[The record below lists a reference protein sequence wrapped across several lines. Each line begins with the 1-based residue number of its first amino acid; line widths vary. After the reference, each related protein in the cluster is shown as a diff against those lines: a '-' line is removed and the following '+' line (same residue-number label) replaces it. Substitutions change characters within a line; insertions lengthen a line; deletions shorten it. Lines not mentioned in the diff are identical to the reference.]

1 MTVVLS
7 EDYMPTINLNR
18 PAIDAGQISA
28 ADLEAARQHSTGRV
42 LHLCRVHI
50 AGRDTCSGQC
60 ETGAGCDCTP
70 LQPAGLDYQGRH
82 ETRRFGQQAEFV
94 DTIPTDFGA
103 IDDGAAVEGG
113 KHRDPV
119 ESMLQ
124 HRRVSASIKYRLALA
139 ALLAVAG
146 YASRAIWPMA
156 GA

>member
-1 MTVVLS
+1 MPALS
-7 EDYMPTINLNR
+7 TPDTI
-18 PAIDAGQISA
+18 AGPLTA
-28 ADLEAARQHSTGRV
+28 ADLDAARQHSTGNVVHLHRTV
-42 LHLCRVHI
+42 LLPH
-50 AGRDTCSGQC
+50 
-60 ETGAGCDCTP
+60 GCD
-70 LQPAGLDYQGRH
+70 GQGRH

-124 HRRVSASIKYRLALA
+124 HRRVSASIKYGLALA

-146 YASRAIWPMA
+146 YASRALWPMA

>member
-1 MTVVLS
+1 MNPWPL
-7 EDYMPTINLNR
+7 EDRTMVNLQDTPT
-18 PAIDAGQISA
+18 AGPLTA
-28 ADLEAARQHSTGRV
+28 TDLDAARKVNTGRIYR
-42 LHLCRVHI
+42 L
-50 AGRDTCSGQC
+50 DTHRPLP
-60 ETGAGCDCTP
+60 AGCD
-70 LQPAGLDYQGRH
+70 GQGRH

-124 HRRVSASIKYRLALA
+124 HRRVSASIKYGLALA

-146 YASRAIWPMA
+146 YFSRIAWPLL
-156 GA
+156 G

>member
-1 MTVVLS
+1 MSMLAAPDTITGPLRA
-7 EDYMPTINLNR
+7 EDLDRDTNPGNVWLMPR
-18 PAIDAGQISA
+18 
-28 ADLEAARQHSTGRV
+28 RV
-42 LHLCRVHI
+42 QI
-50 AGRDTCSGQC
+50 AGRDTCTGKC

-124 HRRVSASIKYRLALA
+124 HRRVSASIKYGLALA

-146 YASRAIWPMA
+146 YAARAIWPMA
-156 GA
+156 GT

>member
-1 MTVVLS
+1 
-7 EDYMPTINLNR
+7 MPTVNLNR
-18 PAIDAGQISA
+18 PAIEPGQINA
-28 ADLEAARQHSTGRV
+28 EDLAAARQHSAGNVWLMPRRGLV
-42 LHLCRVHI
+42 

-60 ETGAGCDCTP
+60 ETCAGCDCTP

-94 DTIPTDFGA
+94 DTIHTDFGA

-113 KHRDPV
+113 QHRDPV
-119 ESMLQ
+119 ESMLH
-124 HRRVSASIKYRLALA
+124 HRRVSASIKYGLALA

>member
-1 MTVVLS
+1 VTV
-7 EDYMPTINLNR
+7 NLNR
-18 PAIDAGQISA
+18 PPIVTGQISA
-28 ADLEAARQHSTGRV
+28 ADVTKARQHSTGNVWLMPRRATV
-42 LHLCRVHI
+42 
-50 AGRDTCSGQC
+50 AGRDTCNGQC
-60 ETGAGCDCTP
+60 ETRAGCDCTP
-70 LQPAGLDYQGRH
+70 LLPHGCDSQGRH

-124 HRRVSASIKYRLALA
+124 HRRVSASIKYGLALA

-146 YASRAIWPMA
+146 FLAHLAWPQL
-156 GA
+156 G

>member
-1 MTVVLS
+1 MPALS
-7 EDYMPTINLNR
+7 NPDTI
-18 PAIDAGQISA
+18 AGPLTA
-28 ADLEAARQHSTGRV
+28 ADLEAAREHSTGTV
-42 LHLCRVHI
+42 VHLHRTVVM
-50 AGRDTCSGQC
+50 A
-60 ETGAGCDCTP
+60 
-70 LQPAGLDYQGRH
+70 AGLDYQGRH

-124 HRRVSASIKYRLALA
+124 HRRVSASIKYGLALA